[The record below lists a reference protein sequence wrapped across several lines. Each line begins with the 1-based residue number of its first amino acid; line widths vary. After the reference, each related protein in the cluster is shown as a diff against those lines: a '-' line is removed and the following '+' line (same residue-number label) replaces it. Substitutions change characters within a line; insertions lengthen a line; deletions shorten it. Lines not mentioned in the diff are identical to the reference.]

1 MSMKKSLKNN
11 QRRKQLSRQHHK
23 VISRRQSHFSQVIN
37 EQFEA
42 QLTSQ
47 ANQ

>member
-1 MSMKKSLKNN
+1 MKKSLKNN

-23 VISRRQSHFSQVIN
+23 VVSRRQSHFNQVIN
-37 EQFEA
+37 EQFEL
-42 QLTSQ
+42 QNTSQ